1 MLNYAVVF
9 FILALIAGAFGYFG
23 LAAVASQIAWVLLL
37 IAVVLLVVHMLT
49 GRRPPSTPVV

>member
-1 MLNYAVVF
+1 MLHYAIVF
-9 FILALIAGAFGYFG
+9 FVLALLSAAFGYFG

-49 GRRPPSTPVV
+49 GRKPPSLPSI